1 MRRLQYALLGS
12 ALLAGC
18 GGADSSPVVTA
29 AVTDSAG
36 VRIVTSTAPSWAEGR
51 GWSVDTIPEVVI
63 GDERTLPSVL
73 LVGITAARRLDRGG
87 YLVTTADD
95 ALIRWFDRNGAEQ
108 RRAGGSGTGPGEFR
122 DIELPGINGDT
133 LILWDTRLER
143 ITRVTLD
150 GNPVG
155 TTRLSVPADAQLP
168 DPTVTGVFGDGR
180 LLLSGR
186 SRALSTMPSALRRD
200 TIPLAIAG
208 GDGTFER
215 LIARVPGHENVIVTG
230 PGFVTMLP
238 RPFGARTLVAT
249 DDNSLLVSVGDV
261 DAVTRYGTDGTVLA
275 EYRLD
280 RPRRLIS
287 QAEIEQQR
295 RRLAAQ
301 VEQLPPPIDQA
312 VADAMAGV
320 AVPRVYP
327 AHDRLLVDATGAIW
341 LREDV
346 GPGRVNVENHR
357 WTVLDRDGNWLGM
370 VTTPRRTEIHQVT
383 RDRIIGVWR
392 DENDVEH
399 VRVHRL
405 SR

>member
-1 MRRLQYALLGS
+1 MRRLAFLLTGI

-18 GGADSSPVVTA
+18 GAPEGSPIATA
-29 AVTDSAG
+29 TVTDSAG
-36 VRIVTSTAPSWAEGR
+36 IRIVTSTAPAWAEGR
-51 GWSVDTIPEVVI
+51 GWTVDTVPELVI

-73 LVGITAARRLDRGG
+73 LVGVTAARRLERDG
-87 YLVTTADD
+87 YLVTTSDD
-95 ALIRWFDRNGAEQ
+95 ALIRWFDRDGAEQ
-108 RRAGGSGTGPGEFR
+108 RRAGGSGTGSGEFR
-122 DIELPGINGDT
+122 DLELPGVKGDT

-143 ITRVTLD
+143 ITRMTLD
-150 GNPVG
+150 GTTIG
-155 TTRLSVPADAQLP
+155 TSQLRVPENAQVP

-186 SRALSTMPSALRRD
+186 ARALSTMPSALRRD
-200 TIPLAIAG
+200 TIPLAIASV
-208 GDGTFER
+208 DGTFER

-230 PGFVTMLP
+230 PGFVTMLQ

-249 DDNSLLVSVGDV
+249 DDNTLLVSVGDV
-261 DAVTRYGTDGTVLA
+261 DAVTRYGTDGSVLA
-275 EYRLD
+275 VYRID

-287 QAEIEQQR
+287 QVEIEQQR

-301 VEQLPPPIDQA
+301 VDQLPPPIDQA
-312 VADAMAGV
+312 VADAMAQV

-327 AHDRLLVDATGAIW
+327 AHDRMLVDATGAIW
-341 LREDV
+341 LREDI
-346 GPGRVNVENHR
+346 GPGRTSVENHR
-357 WTVLDRDGNWLGM
+357 WTILDRDGNWLGM

-383 RDRIIGVWR
+383 RDQIVGVWR

-405 SR
+405 RR